1 MRIRL
6 LVTLMVLAALVFTVR
21 QLVIVPDVKQIS
33 AAELEQLLAKG
44 VPLQIVDVREPE
56 EYAAGHIPGALLIP
70 LRELEERIHE
80 LCSQIDT
87 VVVCLTGNRSAQATR
102 RLIEE
107 SFCAKNLKGGMVHWK
122 GEVERLSAD

>member
-6 LVTLMVLAALVFTVR
+6 LLSLLVLAALVFTVR
-21 QLVIVPDVKQIS
+21 HLVIVPDVKQIS
-33 AAELEQLLAKG
+33 AAQLEELLEQG
-44 VPLQIVDVREPE
+44 VPLQIVDVREAE

-70 LRELEERIHE
+70 LGELEERMHE
-80 LCSQIDT
+80 LCPHTDV

-102 RLIEE
+102 RLVEE
-107 SFCAKNLKGGMVHWK
+107 GFRAKNLKGGMVHWQ